1 MKLERLFLMM
11 EDDEFGRGIRTFKEA
26 YVLQISFD
34 FMKKPRRTQNSSHFV
49 MIKDW
54 GIFRVFDD
62 TGKTLPDDG
71 G

>member
-1 MKLERLFLMM
+1 MTLESLFLMM
-11 EDDEFGRGIRTFKEA
+11 EDAEFGRGIRTYQEA

-49 MIKDW
+49 MIKEW